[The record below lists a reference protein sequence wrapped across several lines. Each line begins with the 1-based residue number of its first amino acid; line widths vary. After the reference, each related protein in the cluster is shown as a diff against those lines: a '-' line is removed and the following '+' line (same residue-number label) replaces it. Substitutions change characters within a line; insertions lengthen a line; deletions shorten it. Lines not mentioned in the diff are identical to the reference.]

1 MANKK
6 HNGFT
11 LVELLVVMSISGI
24 IIAAAAMTFN
34 VVTKTS
40 STAMEQTRE
49 LGEVHMAG
57 NWISRDMKNAI
68 GAVDNTT
75 GNTLCAMQCSVGV
88 GFATDNVTYRIDTDE
103 RILTRTSKRV
113 GSSDP
118 ASTITIARFIAGP
131 GAGTTFFST
140 ENTTSGYFKLKVTAD
155 YNQSVPGSVS
165 GVYKIAQGY

>member
-1 MANKK
+1 MADKQQ
-6 HNGFT
+6 NGFT
-11 LVELLVVMSISGI
+11 LIELLVVISIIGIMSVT
-24 IIAAAAMTFN
+24 AAMTFG
-34 VVTKTS
+34 VVTRTS
-40 STAMEQTRE
+40 SAAMDQTRE
-49 LGEVHMAG
+49 LSEVHLVG

-88 GFATDNVTYRIDTDE
+88 GFATDNVTYQIDTDE

-131 GAGTTFFST
+131 GADTTFFST